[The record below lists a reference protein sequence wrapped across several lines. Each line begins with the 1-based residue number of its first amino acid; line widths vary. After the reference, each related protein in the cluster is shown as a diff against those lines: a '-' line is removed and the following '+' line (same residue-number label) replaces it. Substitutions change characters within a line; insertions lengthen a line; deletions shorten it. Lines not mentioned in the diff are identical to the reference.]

1 MSAQT
6 RIALG
11 KPGTWMKSRGSVA
24 SSLKFLRQGP
34 VGFIVWLDAWCCIPG
49 CSHDLLGLLQLA
61 CRIGNFITRGPINTE
76 QQLSVEEMVPNAAE
90 IIADIVAEATEQR
103 AMLGDFGNVEGVRHP
118 IARNKLPR

>member
-1 MSAQT
+1 MAPNETQAQPST
-6 RIALG
+6 LKSKVCMFSVIATKCG
-11 KPGTWMKSRGSVA
+11 
-24 SSLKFLRQGP
+24 

-49 CSHDLLGLLQLA
+49 CSHDLLRLLQLA